1 MARYLIPKPITRQY
15 ELFPG
20 SGWGLGEAAVAVMG
34 VVLGALLFAGLTLIG
49 VPVVVRLITGIGS
62 AGLGIGLAFPP
73 PLGEPAYRVIQRWWA
88 YQHQPHRYL
97 YDWTASD
104 WPEDLTMS
112 R

>member
-20 SGWGLGEAAVAVMG
+20 WGLAEAGLVVASVMAGAVVFGLASLVGLPVGLRIVFPVALVAVG
-34 VVLGALLFAGLTLIG
+34 V
-49 VPVVVRLITGIGS
+49 
-62 AGLGIGLAFPP
+62 GLAFPP
-73 PLGEPAYRVIQRWWA
+73 PMGEPAYRVVQRWWA

-104 WPEDLTMS
+104 WPDDDS
-112 R
+112 RPSQ